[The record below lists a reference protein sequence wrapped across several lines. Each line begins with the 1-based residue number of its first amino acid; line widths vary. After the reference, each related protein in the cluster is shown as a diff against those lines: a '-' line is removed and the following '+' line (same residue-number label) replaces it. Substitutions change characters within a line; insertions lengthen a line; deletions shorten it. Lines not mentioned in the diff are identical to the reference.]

1 MDTINFDTFDSPAG
15 GVELSDTLSSWRKKT
30 NGIITKVSS
39 LDSASTTLET
49 KVNNSGFNVNSLAL
63 NKIVKVGGSKLLGNL
78 ASGSDNVVEIEID
91 ATASGLQDSD
101 STIPTSKAVKDHV
114 ALGERYISG
123 IINANGTAAALH
135 GISVSRS
142 SIGVY
147 NIIVADSH
155 QLPSTES
162 YSVGVSINLDF
173 DENPTGT
180 SSSGAK
186 TSSNAQIVNN
196 QYQATVRK
204 INDIG
209 GDPAYQVKI
218 FELEVFSFDGGSDDG
233 SGNANA
239 RMPFTDV
246 PFSILGLPATIPS

>member
-1 MDTINFDTFDSPAG
+1 MDSINFSTFTTN

-30 NGIITKVSS
+30 NGIITKISTDATS
-39 LDSASTTLET
+39 LSDLQT
-49 KVNNSGFNVNSLAL
+49 KVNTSDVNNNSLIL
-63 NKIVKVGGSKLLGNL
+63 GKIEQVGDNKLLGNV
-78 ASGSDNVVEIEID
+78 SGGTANVSQIEID
-91 ATASGLQDSD
+91 VTASGLQDSD
-101 STIPTSKAVKDHV
+101 DTIPTSKAVKDHV
-114 ALGERYISG
+114 DKRYISG
-123 IINANGTAAALH
+123 IINANGTAAAMH
-135 GISVSRS
+135 GISVTRS

>member
-1 MDTINFDTFDSPAG
+1 MDSINFSTFTTN

-30 NGIITKVSS
+30 NGIITKISTEATA
-39 LDSASTTLET
+39 LDNLET
-49 KVNNSGFNVNSLAL
+49 DIKGGGVNSNSLVL
-63 NKIVKVGGSKLLGNL
+63 GKIEQVADNKLLGNV
-78 ASGSDNVVEIEID
+78 SGNTANVSQIEID
-91 ATASGLQDSD
+91 VTASGLQDSD
-101 STIPTSKAVKDHV
+101 DTIPTSKAVKDHV
-114 ALGERYISG
+114 DKRYISG
-123 IINANGTAAALH
+123 IINANGTAAAMH
-135 GISVSRS
+135 GISVTRS